1 MSNVKIRS
9 TYIRYDLEKEF
20 QLDEFHP
27 RTAAIAHAYEWGR
40 KIHTGQKRLTGEP
53 YFETHCGWVGNLVDQ
68 MAQNE
73 AWTIAALLHDAVED
87 QNVTLDDIRHEFPG
101 ILGETV
107 APLVDGATKLITS
120 RDGRSKEIETLRK
133 IAAHRDP
140 GVFVIKL
147 ADRSHNILTLEHMT
161 PEKQIPKAEEAIRA
175 YGRLAGILNCHRW
188 RCWLEDIAFPFY
200 QKSTYEHVKKHIDA
214 DLRLK
219 PEFLDHMS
227 SQFALVMER
236 EGLAGEIRVIANG
249 YWQSW
254 MKLKKLAR
262 ERRSS
267 LDNFG
272 NIDDLVSFR
281 LVLDT
286 EDDRD
291 CYRLLAGI
299 NRYLGSYL
307 DQTGFDDYIAIPQN
321 GYRALQVTGW
331 FEDLG
336 AIEVAIT
343 TAEME
348 GENMWGVIH
357 NMRHHKPTGQ
367 YQPITILT
375 PTGGMRFL
383 EEGASVLDAVASI
396 QQDFFLDKVNS
407 VEINGKLAHLSD
419 RVQSGDVI
427 EVTTGDQP
435 LEPNM
440 NWLNFSSRSTAA
452 IVRSVL
458 INQALKREAE
468 TGRDMI
474 RPIIFDHGII
484 DLEDVVSL
492 EPERFERLLGH
503 LASPN
508 LEDLYIGIGGGA
520 ISLED
525 FRETLGKVKI
535 SRKELGWSTIY
546 LIGPKHANKP
556 GILALLA
563 SVVWESGSNILRVV
577 NNTYPDG
584 SYDIRIVTLEFTEE
598 QRQQV
603 LNALNSL
610 KDDVDLFMVEV
621 A

>member
-1 MSNVKIRS
+1 MAEIKIRS
-9 TYIRYDLEKEF
+9 SYTRYDLVKEF
-20 QLDEFHP
+20 KLDEFIP
-27 RTAAIAHAYEWGR
+27 RTPAIAHAYEWGS
-40 KIHTGQKRLTGEP
+40 KIHAGQKRLTGEP

-87 QNVTLDDIRHEFPG
+87 QDVTLEDIRAQFPG
-101 ILGETV
+101 ILGETI
-107 APLVDGATKLITS
+107 APLVDGVTKLITS

-133 IAAHRDP
+133 IAAYRDP

-147 ADRSHNILTLEHMT
+147 ADRSHNILTLHHMPEH
-161 PEKQIPKAEEAIRA
+161 KQVVKAEEAIRA

-200 QKSTYEHVKKHIDA
+200 QPETYEFVSNTINTDA
-214 DLRLK
+214 RLQHQ
-219 PEFLDHMS
+219 FLEQMS
-227 SQFALVMER
+227 WQLANVVEK
-236 EGLAGEIRVIANG
+236 EGLNGEIHVIANG

-267 LDNFG
+267 LHNFG

-331 FEDLG
+331 FEDMG

-343 TAEME
+343 TKYME
-348 GENMWGVIH
+348 GENMWGVVH
-357 NMRHHKPTGQ
+357 NMRNHLPTGQ

-396 QQDFFLDKVNS
+396 QQDFFLDKVNT
-407 VEINGKLAHLSD
+407 VEVNGKLALLSD
-419 RVQSGDVI
+419 RVQSGDVV
-427 EVTTGDQP
+427 EVTTGDNP
-435 LEPNM
+435 LFPNES
-440 NWLNFSSRSTAA
+440 WLSFSSKSTQA

-458 INQALKREAE
+458 INQALKMEAE
-468 TGRDMI
+468 DGRRLI
-474 RPIIFDHGII
+474 RPIIFNHGIV
-484 DLEDVVSL
+484 DLDDVDNL
-492 EPERFERLLGH
+492 EPERIERLLGY
-503 LASPN
+503 LASPY
-508 LEDLYIGIGGGA
+508 LQDLYIGVGGGA
-520 ISLED
+520 IPLED
-525 FRETLGKVKI
+525 FREALVKAKI
-535 SRKELGWSTIY
+535 SRQELGWSSIY
-546 LIGPKHANKP
+546 LVGPKHANKP
-556 GILALLA
+556 GIMALLA
-563 SVVWESGSNILRVV
+563 SVIWESGSNILRIV

-584 SYDIRIVTLEFTEE
+584 SYDVRIVTVELTDE
-598 QRQQV
+598 QRTHISS
-603 LNALNSL
+603 ALQTL
-610 KDDVDLFMVEV
+610 KNDVDLMMVEV

>member
-1 MSNVKIRS
+1 MSSIPIRN
-9 TYIRYDLEKEF
+9 TYTRYDLLKEF
-20 QLDEFHP
+20 NLDEFTP
-27 RTAAIAHAYEWGR
+27 RTEAIAHAYDWGSE
-40 KIHTGQKRLTGEP
+40 IHAGQKRLTGES
-53 YFETHCGWVGNLVDQ
+53 YFETHCVWVGNLVDQ
-68 MAQNE
+68 MAFNE

-87 QNVTLDDIRHEFPG
+87 QNVTLEDIRNEFPG

-107 APLVDGATKLITS
+107 APLVDGATKLIRS

-147 ADRSHNILTLEHMT
+147 ADRSHNILTLEHM
-161 PEKQIPKAEEAIRA
+161 PVEKQAAKAEEAIRA
-175 YGRLAGILNCHRW
+175 YGKLAGILNCHRW

-200 QKSTYEHVKKHIDA
+200 QPGTFQHVKQQIDA
-214 DLRLK
+214 DPRLK
-219 PEFLDHMS
+219 PEFLDHITW
-227 SQFALVMER
+227 QLANVMER
-236 EGLAGEIRVIANG
+236 EGVKGEIRVTENG

-281 LVLDT
+281 LVLET
-286 EDDRD
+286 QDDRD

-331 FEDLG
+331 FEEIG
-336 AIEVAIT
+336 AIEVAIAT
-343 TAEME
+343 EPME

-357 NMRHHKPTGQ
+357 NMRNHLPTGH
-367 YQPITILT
+367 YQPITIIT

-407 VEINGKLAHLSD
+407 VEVNGKLTHLSD

-427 EVTTGDQP
+427 EITTGDHPLQP
-435 LEPNM
+435 NEH
-440 NWLNFSSRSTAA
+440 WLTFSSRSTAA
-452 IVRSVL
+452 LVRSVL
-458 INQALKREAE
+458 VNQALQREAE
-468 TGRDMI
+468 DGRKMI
-474 RPIIFDHGII
+474 RPIIFNHGIV
-484 DLEDVVSL
+484 DLDDVANL
-492 EPERFERLLGH
+492 EPERLQRLLGY

-508 LEDLYIGIGGGA
+508 LEDLYIGVGGGA
-520 ISLED
+520 IPLED
-525 FRETLGKVKI
+525 FSQALKRANI
-535 SRKELGWSTIY
+535 SRQELVWSTIY
-546 LIGPKHANKP
+546 LVGPKHANKP
-556 GILALLA
+556 GILALIA
-563 SVVWESGSNILRVV
+563 SVIWESGSNILRIV
-577 NNTYPDG
+577 NNTYPDS
-584 SYDIRIVTLEFTEE
+584 SYDVRIVTVELTDE
-598 QRQQV
+598 QREHISQ
-603 LNALNSL
+603 ALESL
-610 KDDVDLFMVEV
+610 KEDVDLFMVEV

>member
-1 MSNVKIRS
+1 MSSIKIRS
-9 TYIRYDLEKEF
+9 SYTRYNLIKEF
-20 QLDEFHP
+20 KLDEFVP
-27 RTAAIAHAYEWGR
+27 RTEAIAQAYEWGSQ
-40 KIHTGQKRLTGEP
+40 IHAGQKRLTGEP

-73 AWTIAALLHDAVED
+73 AWTIAALLHDAIED
-87 QNVTLDDIRHEFPG
+87 QNVSLEDIRKKFPG
-101 ILGETV
+101 ILGESI
-107 APLVDGATKLITS
+107 APLVDGVTKLITS

-133 IAAHRDP
+133 IAAYRDP

-147 ADRSHNILTLEHMT
+147 ADRSHNILTLEHM
-161 PEKQIPKAEEAIRA
+161 PKQKQIAKAEEAIRA

-200 QKSTYEHVKKHIDA
+200 QHNTYDFVSNTINA
-214 DLRLK
+214 DPRLQ
-219 PEFLDHMS
+219 PQFLEQMS
-227 SQFALVMER
+227 WQLANVMEK
-236 EGLAGEIRVIANG
+236 EGVTGEIHVVANG

-267 LDNFG
+267 LHNFG

-281 LVLDT
+281 LILET

-291 CYRLLAGI
+291 CYRLLAGV

-321 GYRALQVTGW
+321 GYRALHVTGW
-331 FEDLG
+331 FGDMG

-343 TAEME
+343 TREME
-348 GENMWGVIH
+348 GENMWGVVH
-357 NMRHHKPTGQ
+357 NMRHHLPTGQ

-407 VEINGKLAHLSD
+407 VEVNGKLAHLSD

-427 EVTTGDQP
+427 EVTTGDNP
-435 LEPNM
+435 LFPNES
-440 NWLNFSSRSTAA
+440 WLSFSSRATTA

-458 INQALKREAE
+458 VNQALKLEAE
-468 TGRDMI
+468 QGRKLI
-474 RPIIFDHGII
+474 RPIIFEHGIV
-484 DLEDVVSL
+484 DLDDVANL
-492 EPERFERLLGH
+492 EPERVERLLGY
-503 LASPN
+503 LASPF
-508 LEDLYIGIGGGA
+508 LEDLYIGLGGGA
-520 ISLED
+520 IPLED
-525 FRETLGKVKI
+525 FSEALARANI
-535 SRKELGWSTIY
+535 SRQELAWSTIY
-546 LIGPKHANKP
+546 LIGPKKANRP
-556 GILALLA
+556 GIMALLT
-563 SVVWESGSNILRVV
+563 SVIWESGSNILRIV

-584 SYDIRIVTLEFTEE
+584 SFDVRIVTVEYTDE
-598 QRQQV
+598 QREHITQ
-603 LNALNSL
+603 ALQSL
-610 KDDVDLFMVEV
+610 KEDVDLFMVEV